1 LLTKI
6 VEPSQ
11 IISRPEAR
19 ECQEVTHQVRLIKIS
34 MVQSELC
41 PIGRR
46 ESVHHSQDTLKSPD
60 TIEKPRF
67 QAHFEPEHIDE
78 SPIAQAG
85 LSSQLAD
92 DSA

>member
-1 LLTKI
+1 
-6 VEPSQ
+6 
-11 IISRPEAR
+11 
-19 ECQEVTHQVRLIKIS
+19 

-46 ESVHHSQDTLKSPD
+46 DSVHHSQDTLKSLD